1 MSLPKNIFKAYDIR
15 GIYDQEL
22 SENIVR
28 QIAQALSE
36 IYKTQNDKIVIGRDG
51 RLSSK
56 KLSNALIKGFL
67 ESGKDIIDI
76 GQVPTPVL
84 YFSVNYFKLNS
95 GIIVTGSH
103 NPKNYN
109 GLKIIMNGHALAGN
123 EIQEIYKKIKSKK
136 ELKHNVK
143 SISKLKNFKID
154 NIYIDKLAKDIKINK
169 KLKVAIDAGNGVA
182 GPIVYEAYKK
192 IGLEIID
199 LYCDVDGNF
208 PNHHP
213 NPSDPKNL
221 DDLISCVNE
230 NKCDIGIAFDGDG
243 DRCLVVDN
251 LGRVLWPDRQMMIYA
266 KDILSKNKNEK
277 IVYDVKSSKNLAN
290 IIEEHKGIP
299 IMCRTGHSYIKMKMK
314 ETNAILGGE
323 MSGHIFFKDRW
334 YGFDDGIYA
343 GLRMIEIISNSKKSS
358 SDKFDELPKSFST
371 PELNIRVNKDGFQH
385 EFMKKFASDAHIKNA
400 LITKIDGVRAD
411 FENGWG
417 ILRASNT
424 TPNLVMRFEAN
435 SEEILQSIKDIF
447 IKEILKIDP
456 TLEIPN
462 ETR

>member
-36 IYKTQNDKIVIGRDG
+36 IYKNQNDKIVIGRDG

-109 GLKIIMNGHALAGN
+109 GLKIIMNGHALAGD

-136 ELKHNVK
+136 ELKQNVK
-143 SISKLKNFKID
+143 NISKLKNFKID
-154 NIYIDKLAKDIKINK
+154 NIYIDKLVKDIKINK

-182 GPIVYEAYKK
+182 GPIVIEAYKK

-251 LGRVLWPDRQMMIYA
+251 LGRVLWPDKQMMIYA

-277 IVYDVKSSKNLAN
+277 IVYDVKSSK
-290 IIEEHKGIP
+290 
-299 IMCRTGHSYIKMKMK
+299 
-314 ETNAILGGE
+314 
-323 MSGHIFFKDRW
+323 
-334 YGFDDGIYA
+334 
-343 GLRMIEIISNSKKSS
+343 KSC
-358 SDKFDELPKSFST
+358 
-371 PELNIRVNKDGFQH
+371 
-385 EFMKKFASDAHIKNA
+385 
-400 LITKIDGVRAD
+400 
-411 FENGWG
+411 
-417 ILRASNT
+417 
-424 TPNLVMRFEAN
+424 
-435 SEEILQSIKDIF
+435 
-447 IKEILKIDP
+447 
-456 TLEIPN
+456 
-462 ETR
+462 

>member
-109 GLKIIMNGHALAGN
+109 GLKIIMNGHALAGD

-136 ELKHNVK
+136 ELKQNVK

-213 NPSDPKNL
+213 NPSDPK
-221 DDLISCVNE
+221 I
-230 NKCDIGIAFDGDG
+230 
-243 DRCLVVDN
+243 
-251 LGRVLWPDRQMMIYA
+251 
-266 KDILSKNKNEK
+266 
-277 IVYDVKSSKNLAN
+277 
-290 IIEEHKGIP
+290 
-299 IMCRTGHSYIKMKMK
+299 
-314 ETNAILGGE
+314 
-323 MSGHIFFKDRW
+323 
-334 YGFDDGIYA
+334 
-343 GLRMIEIISNSKKSS
+343 
-358 SDKFDELPKSFST
+358 
-371 PELNIRVNKDGFQH
+371 
-385 EFMKKFASDAHIKNA
+385 
-400 LITKIDGVRAD
+400 
-411 FENGWG
+411 
-417 ILRASNT
+417 
-424 TPNLVMRFEAN
+424 
-435 SEEILQSIKDIF
+435 
-447 IKEILKIDP
+447 
-456 TLEIPN
+456 
-462 ETR
+462 